1 MKGVEFYVDAITNSI
16 VDAVTR
22 ESIETDIAPITF
34 HDLKKILKKNGWKFN
49 WKKESQYPGR
59 QLYKLV
65 IRGDEVIQGLISVQ
79 ILEKYVEMY
88 LIETAPHNF
97 GRKKKYIGVAA
108 NMVAFACKMS
118 FEMGFEG
125 YVGFR
130 AKTKLIQH
138 YIDTLG
144 AELLF
149 KDRMQISEKSA
160 EKLVNS
166 YFKDYL
172 K

>member
-16 VDAVTR
+16 VDVVTA
-22 ESIETDIAPITF
+22 ESLETDVELMAPR
-34 HDLKKILKKNGWKFN
+34 DLKKILKKNGWKFN
-49 WKKESQYPGR
+49 WKMESQYPDR

-65 IRGDEVIQGLISVQ
+65 IRDGEVIQGLISLQ
-79 ILEKYVEMY
+79 PLGGFVEMH

-97 GRKKKYIGVAA
+97 GSKKKYLGVAP
-108 NMVAFACKMS
+108 NLVAFACKIS
-118 FEMGFEG
+118 FEMGFG
-125 YVGFR
+125 GQVAFTP
-130 AKTKLIQH
+130 KTRLIQH
-138 YIDTLG
+138 YIDSLG
-144 AELLF
+144 AEIIYRN
-149 KDRMQISEKSA
+149 RMQIPGKTA

>member
-1 MKGVEFYVDAITNSI
+1 MVTGESLETVVE
-16 VDAVTR
+16 R
-22 ESIETDIAPITF
+22 MAPR
-34 HDLKKILKKNGWKFN
+34 DLKKILKKNGWRFN
-49 WKKESQYPGR
+49 WKIESKYPDR

-65 IRGDEVIQGLISVQ
+65 IRGDEVIQGLISLQ
-79 ILEKYVEMY
+79 TRERYVEMH

-97 GRKKKYIGVAA
+97 GRRKKYLGVSP
-108 NMVAFACKMS
+108 NMVAFACKTS

-125 YVGFR
+125 YVGFIP
-130 AKTKLIQH
+130 KTRLIQH

-144 AELLF
+144 AELIYR
-149 KDRMQISEKSA
+149 DRMRISGKSA

>member
-16 VDAVTR
+16 VDVVTA
-22 ESIETDIAPITF
+22 ESLETDVELMAPR
-34 HDLKKILKKNGWKFN
+34 DLKKILKKNGWKFN
-49 WKKESQYPGR
+49 WRIESKYSDR

-65 IRGDEVIQGLISVQ
+65 IRGDNVIQGLISLQ
-79 ILEKYVEMY
+79 PFLGYVEMH

-97 GRKKKYIGVAA
+97 GRKKRYLGVPA

-118 FEMGFEG
+118 FELGFG
-125 YVGFR
+125 GFVGFVP
-130 AKTKLIQH
+130 KTRLIQH

-144 AELLF
+144 AELICR
-149 KDRMQISEKSA
+149 DRMQISGKSA

-166 YFKDYL
+166 YFKDYF

>member
-1 MKGVEFYVDAITNSI
+1 MDAITNSI
-16 VDAVTR
+16 VDVVTR
-22 ESIETDIAPITF
+22 ESIETDVELVTPR
-34 HDLKKILKKNGWKFN
+34 DLKKILKKNGWKFN
-49 WKKESQYPGR
+49 WKTESKYPDR
-59 QLYKLV
+59 QVYKLI
-65 IRGDEVIQGLISVQ
+65 IRGDELIQGLINLQ
-79 ILEKYVEMY
+79 AIEGYVEMH

-97 GRKKKYIGVAA
+97 GRKKKYLGVSP

-125 YVGFR
+125 YVGFIP
-130 AKTKLIQH
+130 KTRLIQH

-144 AELLF
+144 AELVF
-149 KDRMQISEKSA
+149 KNRMRIPEKSA

-166 YFKDYL
+166 YFKDYF

>member
-16 VDAVTR
+16 VDVVTGK
-22 ESIETDIAPITF
+22 SIETDIVTIKL
-34 HDLKKILKKNGWKFN
+34 HDLKKTLKKSGWKFN
-49 WKKESQYPGR
+49 WKMESQYPDR

-65 IRGDEVIQGLISVQ
+65 IRGDEVIQGLISLQVLDGY
-79 ILEKYVEMY
+79 IEMY

-97 GRKKKYIGVAA
+97 GHKKKYKGVPG
-108 NMVAFACKMS
+108 NLVAFACKMS
-118 FEMGFEG
+118 FEKGFGG
-125 YVGFR
+125 YVGFIP
-130 AKTKLIQH
+130 KTRLIQH